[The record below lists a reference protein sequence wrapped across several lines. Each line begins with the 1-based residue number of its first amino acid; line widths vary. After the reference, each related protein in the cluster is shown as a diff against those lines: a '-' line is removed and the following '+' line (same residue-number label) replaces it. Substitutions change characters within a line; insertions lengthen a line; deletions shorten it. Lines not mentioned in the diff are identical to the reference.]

1 MTFLK
6 IMYFFL
12 SFLNIIL
19 NKFIKIFFSFF
30 FLLFFISIE
39 NKEIKETS
47 IIQIQHPLPLKTNFE
62 KGEKLFNLNCIACHD
77 GGKNIILPE
86 KSLKKEILAANG
98 MNSLTSISY
107 QVTNGKN
114 GMPAFGGRLKEK
126 EIEEIANYIL
136 ESPWE

>member
-1 MTFLK
+1 MLC
-6 IMYFFL
+6 
-12 SFLNIIL
+12 
-19 NKFIKIFFSFF
+19 SFF
-30 FLLFFISIE
+30 FLLFSISIE
-39 NKEIKETS
+39 SKEIKETNV
-47 IIQIQHPLPLKTNFE
+47 QIQNQLQLKTTFE

>member
-1 MTFLK
+1 
-6 IMYFFL
+6 MYFFL
-12 SFLNIIL
+12 SFINIIL

-30 FLLFFISIE
+30 LLLFSIVIQSQ
-39 NKEIKETS
+39 EIKETS
-47 IIQIQHPLPLKTNFE
+47 SQIQNQQQLKISFE

-98 MNSLTSISY
+98 MNSLMSISY

>member
-1 MTFLK
+1 MLFFK

-12 SFLNIIL
+12 SFRNIIL
-19 NKFIKIFFSFF
+19 NKFIKILFYF
-30 FLLFFISIE
+30 FLVLFSISLE
-39 NKEIKETS
+39 SKEIKETS
-47 IIQIQHPLPLKTNFE
+47 PQIQNQEQLKTIFE

-98 MNSLTSISY
+98 MNSLTSITY

>member
-1 MTFLK
+1 MIFFK

-12 SFLNIIL
+12 SFINIIL

-30 FLLFFISIE
+30 LLLFSIVIQSQ
-39 NKEIKETS
+39 EIKETS
-47 IIQIQHPLPLKTNFE
+47 SQIQNQQQLKISFE

-98 MNSLTSISY
+98 MNSLMSISY

>member
-1 MTFLK
+1 MLFFK

-12 SFLNIIL
+12 SFRNIIL
-19 NKFIKIFFSFF
+19 NKFIKILFYF
-30 FLLFFISIE
+30 FLVLFSISLE
-39 NKEIKETS
+39 SKEIKETS
-47 IIQIQHPLPLKTNFE
+47 PQIQNQLQLKTIFE

-98 MNSLTSISY
+98 MNSLTSITY